1 MSITSSTESVG
12 LFKVLGQ
19 NVDENAIMTKV
30 AYRLMAV
37 EVADRY
43 STTTQT

>member
-19 NVDENAIMTKV
+19 NVDGNAIMTKV
-30 AYRLMAV
+30 VYRLMVVGA
-37 EVADRY
+37 ADRY